1 MAAEVKKKVRYAYI
15 HKFAAAVSLLCF
27 GVIVAAGMMAE
38 ARFVTIAFR
47 AFVVTLAISVVSR
60 VIVSIL
66 ASYEEM
72 NSGKA

>member
-15 HKFAAAVSLLCF
+15 HKFAAAVALLCF

>member
-1 MAAEVKKKVRYAYI
+1 MVAGAKKKVRYVYI

-72 NSGKA
+72 NSGKT

>member
-1 MAAEVKKKVRYAYI
+1 VKKVVRYAYI
-15 HKFAAAVSLLCF
+15 HRFAAAVSLLCF